1 MSPKE
6 KFLCILPNMPLGKG
20 DAIIVLEGD
29 LLVRVKEGARLYKEG
44 WAPLIVL
51 SGGDEKQPK
60 YAIPAKRMLPHLL
73 KEGVPEAHVIMEEKS
88 LHTRDQAVEIMK
100 LAKQHGWKSIIIVAS
115 HYHQYRAFL
124 TFLKAMREANLELL
138 LINAPARDLRWW
150 EKTGRGLRVDNLAV
164 ELEKI
169 DKYRDELGNVASY
182 EEGIEY
188 LQWKE
193 SQQ

>member
-6 KFLCILPNMPLGKG
+6 KFLCILPNTPLEKG
-20 DAIIVLEGD
+20 DAIVVLEGD

-44 WAPLIVL
+44 WAPLVVL
-51 SGGDEKQPK
+51 SGGDEKKPD
-60 YAIPAKRMLPHLL
+60 YAIPAERMLPHLL
-73 KEGVPEAHVIMEEKS
+73 QEGVPEDSVMLEKTS
-88 LHTRDQAVEIMK
+88 QHTRDQAVEIMK
-100 LAKQHGWKSIIIVAS
+100 LATLHGWKSIIIVAS

-124 TFLKAMREANLELL
+124 TFLKAMREAHLELR
-138 LINAPARDLRWW
+138 LINAPVRSLPWW
-150 EKTGRGLRVDNLAV
+150 EMTGRGVRADNLET
-164 ELEKI
+164 ELDKI
-169 DKYRDELGNVASY
+169 NKYRDELGNVASY